1 MRSTTTTRRLA
12 GAALLLPLL
21 LVGCAGEDPTTDAG
35 TEDTAPEGSE
45 ETSETVEE
53 TTEPAADVDYAA
65 VDLGE
70 PGDPTEPGTDLA
82 FGEAAWVERPVD
94 PADEESETTLV
105 GVSVLDV
112 VEGDPALFQSYS
124 NAEEFDGYTP
134 YLVVTQYRWTD
145 APVEGED
152 PAGVDLFPLAEDGTD
167 LEYLTSG
174 FSPFSGATDECGL
187 TLPEYDA
194 EAMQAVSCFVGLT
207 TDEPVAVV
215 EFNGEDYGAMF
226 ADAENEYFE
235 SPITWT
241 R

>member
-1 MRSTTTTRRLA
+1 MRSTTSTTTRRLA

-21 LVGCAGEDPTTDAG
+21 LAGCGGASEEPTTDADAG
-35 TEDTAPEGSE
+35 AE
-45 ETSETVEE
+45 ETETTEVAEE
-53 TTEPAADVDYAA
+53 ATEPAADVDYAA

-70 PGDPTEPGTDLA
+70 PGEPTEPGTDLA

-94 PADEESETTLV
+94 AADEESPTALV

-112 VEGDPALFQSYS
+112 VEGDPALFDTYS

-134 YLVVTQYRWTD
+134 YLVVTQYQWTE
-145 APVEGED
+145 APVDGED
-152 PAGVDLFPLAEDGTD
+152 PPTVDLFPLAEDGTD

-194 EAMQAVSCFVGLT
+194 EAMQALSCFVGLS
-207 TDEPVAVV
+207 TDAPVAVV
-215 EFNGEDYGAMF
+215 EFNGEDYGTMF
-226 ADAENEYFE
+226 ADAENAYFE